1 MKMQLQTVN
10 DVIEMMG
17 PSMSEPGE
25 LEKLVMAVQRVF
37 TLNDDDYPYLSYP
50 TGWTGEINQ
59 VQAAPTRYSHPFLPR
74 QVGRR
79 VTAVLFAS
87 PLMPV

>member
-1 MKMQLQTVN
+1 MQLQTVN

-59 VQAAPTRYSHPFLPR
+59 VQAAPGQFSHAFC
-74 QVGRR
+74 
-79 VTAVLFAS
+79 A
-87 PLMPV
+87 